1 MWPAARNTLVSS
13 PQSVARSPQ
22 SECGPQPAA
31 RNLWP
36 ATRSPQSVT
45 RNPQPAMQSVARNPQ
60 PAARNLATLTSI
72 QQQTFIHLLSIM
84 LSIVETTSFSHLVK
98 GIISLAV

>member
-1 MWPAARNTLVSS
+1 MARS
-13 PQSVARSPQ
+13 PQSVVLSPQ

-36 ATRSPQSVT
+36 AARNLSVAHNPQPAMQSVA

-60 PAARNLATLTSI
+60 PAI
-72 QQQTFIHLLSIM
+72 
-84 LSIVETTSFSHLVK
+84 
-98 GIISLAV
+98 